1 MERRLA
7 PTITSKA
14 NMAKK
19 VKWGVIGSGG
29 IARRRTIPEG
39 IMPARNAQLAAVCG
53 VNRQA
58 NAVLARQYG
67 AEAVDDV
74 AALLQTDIDA
84 VYIATP
90 PDLHREQAAA
100 CAQAGKHVFC
110 EKPLGVSV
118 ADAEALIAA
127 CRCAGVRL
135 GTAFMMRYQAQHQA
149 ALKLI
154 QEGGLGTPVFGRAQL
169 SCWYPPMKGAWRQD
183 PARAGGGSLIDMG
196 GHCIDLLEMYFGTV
210 RAVSCF
216 IHRAVH
222 GYATEDSAVV
232 SLFFAGGALGAV
244 DAFFCIPDDASR
256 NRLELYGS
264 LGSILAE
271 GTIGQD
277 ASGRMVARL
286 DDKAPGYDSRQAR
299 APGGGVV
306 IDPPSVNTYRAEI
319 EEFSQAILDG
329 REPLIGAQAGLHSQ
343 KVLAACYES
352 ARTGRVIEIGSCAV
366 SPRIPAPN
374 IA

>member
-1 MERRLA
+1 M
-7 PTITSKA
+7 S
-14 NMAKK
+14 KK

-39 IMPARNAQLAAVCG
+39 IVPAANAQLSAVCG

-58 NAVLARQYG
+58 NAALAQQYG
-67 AEAVDDV
+67 AQAADDV
-74 AALLQTDIDA
+74 AELLRTDIDA

-90 PDLHREQAAA
+90 PNLHLEQTVA
-100 CAQAGKHVFC
+100 CARAGKHVFC
-110 EKPLGVSV
+110 EKPLGVTV
-118 ADAEALIAA
+118 ADAEAMIAA
-127 CRCAGVRL
+127 CRQAEVRL

-154 QEGGLGTPVFGRAQL
+154 QQGRLGKPVFGRAQL
-169 SCWYPPMKGAWRQD
+169 SCWYPPMEGAWRQD
-183 PARAGGGSLIDMG
+183 PAKAGGGSLIDMG
-196 GHCIDLLEMYFGTV
+196 GHCIDLLEMYFGSV

-216 IHRAVH
+216 IHRSVH

-232 SLFFAGGALGAV
+232 SLFFAGGALGTV

-277 ASGRMVARL
+277 ATGQMVARL
-286 DDKAPGYDSRQAR
+286 EGQTPGHDSRQAR
-299 APGGGVV
+299 LAGGGVA
-306 IDPPSVNTYRAEI
+306 IEPPVVNTYRAEI

-329 REPLIGAQAGLHSQ
+329 REPLIGAPAGLHSQ
-343 KVLAACYES
+343 EVLAACYES
-352 ARTGRVIEIGSCAV
+352 ARTGRAIDIGPVAV
-366 SPRIPAPN
+366 PASIPAPN
-374 IA
+374 FGQ